1 MPKPTPSDDLSPRA
15 TTDVEPAPRAPAA
28 APLGD
33 DALRAVVRRME
44 EVRERTLT
52 LIAPLDWA
60 LLRKQHIPIL
70 SPMVWD
76 LGHIGNFE
84 EMWLLERPF
93 GVAWLRPE
101 YERMFDAVE
110 NPRPTREALPLPNR
124 GELFSY
130 LATVREKV
138 VTHLHD
144 PGALAREPRLLRDG
158 FVYELVAEH
167 EEQHQETLLQA
178 MQAMDGPFYQPALRR
193 SLPAGPRLA
202 ADATAPGDDM
212 VTIPAGP
219 FLMGR
224 DDSSRDSGHDA
235 GHDAQGPDAFA
246 YDNEQRAH
254 EVDLPAFRIDVTPV
268 TNRAY
273 RAFVNDGGYE
283 RRSLWGD
290 EGWAWR
296 SEAGAVAPLYWLA
309 PGEAA
314 PEGAEVAAGAD
325 VERWRARRFGRVLA
339 LDPAEPVMHVSYW
352 EARAYA
358 RWAGK
363 RLPSE
368 AEWEKAALWD
378 PRAGRSRRYPWG
390 DELPGREGAAP
401 RANVDQLA
409 FGPSRVGA
417 YPAGVSAYGL
427 HNLVGDVWEW
437 TASDFTA
444 YPGFSAYP
452 YPEYSEI
459 FFGDEYKVLR
469 GGSWATRPRLA
480 RGTFRNWDFPIRRQI
495 FSGFRCAADV

>member
-1 MPKPTPSDDLSPRA
+1 MPKPTPSDDLPSH
-15 TTDVEPAPRAPAA
+15 APAGEA
-28 APLGD
+28 ATPATALD
-33 DALRAVVRRME
+33 DRNLRAVDRRLE
-44 EVRERTLT
+44 DVRERTLT
-52 LIAPLDWA
+52 LIAPLDWP

-93 GVAWLRPE
+93 GEAWLRPE

-110 NPRPTREALPLPNR
+110 NPRPTREALPLPER
-124 GELFSY
+124 SELFSY
-130 LATVREKV
+130 LARVREKV
-138 VTHLHD
+138 MTRLHD
-144 PGALAREPRLLRDG
+144 PGAPAKDPRLLRDG

-193 SLPAGPRLA
+193 SLPTGPRLA
-202 ADATAPGDDM
+202 ADATAPGDEM
-212 VTIPAGP
+212 VTVPAGP
-219 FLMGR
+219 FEMGR
-224 DDSSRDSGHDA
+224 DGSTG
-235 GHDAQGPDAFA
+235 AFA
-246 YDNEQRAH
+246 YDNEKRAH
-254 EVDLPAFRIDVTPV
+254 RVHLPAYRIDITPV

-273 RAFVNDGGYE
+273 RTFVSDGGYE
-283 RRSLWGD
+283 RREVWGA

-296 SEAGAVAPLYWLA
+296 QETGAVAPLYWLA
-309 PGEAA
+309 PGQPA
-314 PEGAEVAAGAD
+314 PEGAEVADGAD
-325 VERWRARRFGRVLA
+325 GDRWRVRRFGRVLP

-363 RLPSE
+363 RLPTE

-378 PRAGRSRRYPWG
+378 PRAGRSRAYPWG
-390 DELPGREGAAP
+390 DELPGRGDGAP

-417 YPAGVSAYGL
+417 FPAGVSAYGL

-459 FFGDEYKVLR
+459 FFGDQYKVLR

-495 FSGFRCAADV
+495 FSGFRCAADA

>member
-1 MPKPTPSDDLSPRA
+1 MPKPSPSDHLPPRA
-15 TTDVEPAPRAPAA
+15 GDGVAA
-28 APLGD
+28 APATAMGD
-33 DALRAVVRRME
+33 DVLRAVARRLE

-52 LIAPLDWA
+52 LIAPVDWP

-93 GVAWLRPE
+93 GETWLRPE

-110 NPRPTREALPLPNR
+110 NPRPTREALPLPER
-124 GELFSY
+124 GELFGY
-130 LATVREKV
+130 LARVREKV
-138 VTHLHD
+138 MARLHD
-144 PGALAREPRLLRDG
+144 PGALARDPRLLRDG

-202 ADATAPGDDM
+202 ADATAPGAEM

-224 DDSSRDSGHDA
+224 DVDGGKDGD
-235 GHDAQGPDAFA
+235 GGFA
-246 YDNEQRAH
+246 YDNEQGAH
-254 EVDLPAFRIDVTPV
+254 EVDLPAYRIDVTPV

-273 RAFVNDGGYE
+273 RAFVADGGYE
-283 RRSLWGD
+283 RRELWGE
-290 EGWAWR
+290 EGWQWR
-296 SEAGAVAPLYWLA
+296 QETGAEAPLYWLP

-314 PEGAEVAAGAD
+314 PEGAEVTAGAD
-325 VERWRARRFGRVLA
+325 ADRWRVRRFGRIVA

-363 RLPSE
+363 RLPTE
-368 AEWEKAALWD
+368 AEWETAALWD
-378 PRAGRSRRYPWG
+378 PRWNRGAGRSRAYPWG
-390 DELPGREGAAP
+390 DEAPGRGGAP

-444 YPGFSAYP
+444 YPGFAAYP

-459 FFGDEYKVLR
+459 FCGDEYKVLR

-495 FSGFRCAADV
+495 FSGFRCAGDA